1 MMDDLPSDPR
11 APARPVPVPPDPWS
25 ALRALTPARIGLGRA
40 GHSLPTR
47 ELLAADAAHARAR
60 AAVHVPL
67 DVAGLCRELAR
78 LPGVAPPLEV
88 ASAAGDRDVFL
99 MRPDLG
105 RRLSAASRDRLREAA
120 DGPDGGGGAAGDLV
134 VVIGDGLSTTAVARH
149 AVPVVAAILAARPAG
164 RRVDRLVVASQ
175 ARVALGDEIG
185 ALLRARL
192 VAMLIGERPGL
203 SCQESLGIYLTL
215 DPRPGRTDA
224 ERNCLSNIHPGGL
237 SAAEAAGRLWWLAGE
252 ACRIG
257 GTGVQLKDR
266 SQATAAVGGGGGRI
280 PSPEASR

>member
-1 MMDDLPSDPR
+1 MHEPPRDPR
-11 APARPVPVPPDPWS
+11 PPARPVPPDPWA
-25 ALRALTPARIGLGRA
+25 ALQALTPARIGLGRA
-40 GHSLPTR
+40 GHALPTR
-47 ELLAADAAHARAR
+47 ELLASDAAHARAR

-78 LPGVAPPLEV
+78 LPGVAPPVEV

-120 DGPDGGGGAAGDLV
+120 DGPQGGGAAADLV
-134 VVIGDGLSTTAVARH
+134 VVIGDGLSTTAVTRH
-149 AVPVVAAILAARPAG
+149 AVPVVAAILAAQPAG

-185 ALLRARL
+185 SLLRARL

-237 SAAEAAGRLWWLAGE
+237 TAAEAAARLWWLAEE

-257 GTGVQLKDR
+257 GTGVLLKDR
-266 SQATAAVGGGGGRI
+266 SHATAAVGAGGRRI
-280 PSPEASR
+280 PSPEAPR

>member
-1 MMDDLPSDPR
+1 MDDLPRDPR
-11 APARPVPVPPDPWS
+11 APARPVSVPPDPWS
-25 ALRALTPARIGLGRA
+25 TLRPLTPARIGLGRA
-40 GHSLPTR
+40 GHALPTR
-47 ELLAADAAHARAR
+47 ELLASDAAHARAR

-88 ASAAGDRDVFL
+88 VSAAGDRAAFL

-105 RRLSAASRDRLREAA
+105 RRLSAASRERLREVA
-120 DGPDGGGGAAGDLV
+120 DPPGGDGSPSDLV

-252 ACRIG
+252 ASRIG
-257 GTGVQLKDR
+257 GTGVALKDR
-266 SQATAAVGGGGGRI
+266 SQATAADGAGTARI
-280 PSPEASR
+280 TSPEASR